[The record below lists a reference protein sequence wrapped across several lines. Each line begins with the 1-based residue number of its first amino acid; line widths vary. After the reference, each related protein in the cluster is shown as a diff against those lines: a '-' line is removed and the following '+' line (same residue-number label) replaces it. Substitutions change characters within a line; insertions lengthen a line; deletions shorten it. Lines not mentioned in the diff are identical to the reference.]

1 MKSSRR
7 LTSLKSASG
16 AHIRS
21 IPNAYRSRYL
31 DLFIRQKEKE
41 KLEQETDRIKERLKD
56 NLRRL
61 EEIQAEMTRIEQPD
75 GESDNH
81 GDGDLR
87 QESPVSSAGQ
97 RRSWQTVKVK
107 Y

>member
-1 MKSSRR
+1 MKASRKV
-7 LTSLKSASG
+7 TSLKSASG
-16 AHIRS
+16 GHIRS
-21 IPNAYRSRYL
+21 IPNAYRSRYI

-61 EEIQAEMTRIEQPD
+61 EEIEAEVTRIAQPD
-75 GESDNH
+75 GESENH
-81 GDGDLR
+81 GDGDSG
-87 QESPVSSAGQ
+87 QESSVSSAGQ
-97 RRSWQTVKVK
+97 RGSWQTVKVK